1 MAAMTIAPS
10 SGASNPTNLAPASTN
25 DSASNGQS
33 FSSTLNQQIKSQAQ
47 DAQSTTASA
56 KPADPGKNAKD
67 SSQTDNQAAQAQGQT
82 DSQAAAA
89 SAMAS
94 LLPMLPALPIA
105 VQTTVAAKD
114 PHSKATDAGDGTT
127 AQAALLA
134 LGIGVPAQAAP
145 LAQSPTLSPAT
156 ASATAGN
163 AAGYAGGNAL
173 QGLGNSGKSSP
184 VAAAGPAIVASSL
197 LTDEKTA
204 GAAVNRTLAAPTEF
218 QNLLAAGQSALQAQ
232 QQVSTTTQAHS
243 VSAMSTPF
251 NAAGWSQEIG
261 DRVVWMAN
269 QQNSRADLVLNPPQL
284 GRVEISLTVNGDQA
298 TANFVSAS
306 PEVRDALNQAMP
318 HLREV
323 LAGAGIQLGQAQVG
337 ADSSSQWSNQQE
349 TRHNGGSSSRTA
361 ADGTSTTVS
370 SLSAG
375 TIAGSMRLR
384 QGNGLVDAFA

>member
-1 MAAMTIAPS
+1 
-10 SGASNPTNLAPASTN
+10 
-25 DSASNGQS
+25 
-33 FSSTLNQQIKSQAQ
+33 
-47 DAQSTTASA
+47 
-56 KPADPGKNAKD
+56 
-67 SSQTDNQAAQAQGQT
+67 
-82 DSQAAAA
+82 
-89 SAMAS
+89 
-94 LLPMLPALPIA
+94 
-105 VQTTVAAKD
+105 
-114 PHSKATDAGDGTT
+114 
-127 AQAALLA
+127 
-134 LGIGVPAQAAP
+134 
-145 LAQSPTLSPAT
+145 
-156 ASATAGN
+156 
-163 AAGYAGGNAL
+163 
-173 QGLGNSGKSSP
+173 
-184 VAAAGPAIVASSL
+184 
-197 LTDEKTA
+197 
-204 GAAVNRTLAAPTEF
+204 
-218 QNLLAAGQSALQAQ
+218 
-232 QQVSTTTQAHS
+232 
-243 VSAMSTPF
+243 
-251 NAAGWSQEIG
+251 
-261 DRVVWMAN
+261 MAN